1 MLGTL
6 IVCLA
11 GCGAP
16 VSAEDELGRVAASYL
31 RSCHELQELRR
42 AHCPELP
49 APPLLQCVGDVE
61 RELPARYRSEFRRG
75 LPLLTQRFA
84 SELPPALASRFAS
97 EVRAA
102 GGESAPA
109 CVAMAAEIDHRR
121 LHLRGQLRSIGKGK

>member
-16 VSAEDELGRVAASYL
+16 TSIDDELGRVSASYL

-49 APPLLQCVGDVE
+49 APPLLQCVNDVE
-61 RELPARYRSEFRRG
+61 RELPSRLRSEFRQG
-75 LPLLTQRFA
+75 IPLLTQRFA
-84 SELPPALASRFAS
+84 SELPTAVAARFAS

-102 GGESAPA
+102 GGEPAPA
-109 CVAMAAEIDHRR
+109 CAVMAADIDHRR
-121 LHLRGQLRSIGKGK
+121 LQLRGQLRSFGKGK